1 VVVNHN
7 SGADAKPTNVDA
19 NEPASEPPVTIWS
32 QFKEKIPSDS
42 EILELQPRKDAYIKL
57 QTAGVDGPKLLNRI
71 RGTVLLTRMP
81 LVRKGRWV
89 EGTGKSLKT
98 IRDVPRRIREMAE
111 EMEPL
116 INYPLLAP
124 AFRKDEHAAALYPK
138 LPLIMKAFSR
148 LLEGQIP
155 IASRLVANLNKMRA
169 FPEKLKAH
177 LCEWVG
183 GQTNGRFFYEELS
196 ELLTAAYEADGRW
209 DVIARE
215 NLKNLHER
223 ERSAAWPKPRIV
235 ELSLNPAERWVQVTV
250 EP

>member
-1 VVVNHN
+1 VVV
-7 SGADAKPTNVDA
+7 KPTTIDA

-32 QFKEKIPSDS
+32 QFKEKVPSDS
-42 EILELQPRKDAYIKL
+42 EILELQPRKDAYGKL
-57 QTAGVDGPKLLNRI
+57 RTAGVDGPELLDRI
-71 RGTVLLTRMP
+71 RAIVLLTRMP
-81 LVRKGRWV
+81 LVRKDHWT
-89 EGTGKSLKT
+89 EGTGKSPKT
-98 IRDVPRRIREMAE
+98 IWDVPRRIREMAD

-116 INYPLLAP
+116 INHPLLAP

-148 LLEGQIP
+148 HLQGQISK
-155 IASRLVANLNKMRA
+155 ASRLTANLNKMRA
-169 FPEKLKAH
+169 FSEKLKAH

-183 GQTNGRFFYEELS
+183 GQTNGRFFYEGLS
-196 ELLTAAYEADGRW
+196 ELLTAAYEADGRR

-235 ELSLNPAERWVQVTV
+235 ELSLNPIERWVQVTV